1 MKVEKVDFE
10 AKDLI
15 PGLSAAQQK
24 ALEDAI
30 QAAINKGMKKAQEVA
45 ASKMQ

>member
-10 AKDLI
+10 SKELI
-15 PGLSAAQQK
+15 PGLNDSQKK

-30 QAAINKGMKKAQEVA
+30 MAAINK
-45 ASKMQ
+45 